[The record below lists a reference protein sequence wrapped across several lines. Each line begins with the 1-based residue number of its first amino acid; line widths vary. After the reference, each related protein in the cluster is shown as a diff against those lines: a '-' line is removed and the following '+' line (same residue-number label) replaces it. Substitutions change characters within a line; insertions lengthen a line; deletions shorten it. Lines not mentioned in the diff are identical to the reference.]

1 MSNIDQAIRELDE
14 IEAEYR
20 NERQIWWVDN
30 VLTVVYIL
38 LWIGLYRSPLKDYIL
53 PFSSIWLVPFSIF
66 VYSMALGS
74 IFIALHLLLFRLR
87 RPVALLAA
95 LKALTIT
102 SSVLSIVL
110 WLLILA
116 ASKTAD
122 LLF

>member
-20 NERQIWWVDN
+20 NERRIWWVDN